1 MRSELSSRSEISITQ
16 GELADEDHSDK
27 NDQQKNG
34 QMNAN
39 NRDNNENNEEEQNQD
54 NPKILAKQSS
64 KSSDS
69 TSPESDYLNFD
80 FGDSEEKK
88 FSNFFLP
95 IKILGSGAFGKV
107 VQAREIK
114 NKQEYAVKII
124 AKNNVSNGE
133 IDKLRKEARIL
144 SQLDH
149 KNIVKF
155 ERVFESETRIFI
167 VMELLLGGTLRQL
180 MSERKK
186 SKQWFTEQEAAQI
199 MNNIIN
205 GVAYFHGKSIV
216 HRDLKPENIL
226 IGDKNDLGT
235 VKIADFGLSA
245 AFEAKK
251 SISFTQQCG
260 TLIYMA
266 PEFFIQKT
274 YSKPIDIWSCAIIM
288 YQLLCHGTHPLYDPL
303 VDDNKSFKN
312 KIQKNPQI
320 QFPSCFSDITKNL
333 IQKMTLI
340 DPSARYTANQVICHP
355 WITQKLEDDIP
366 LTMNEMLQT
375 VNKQTNFSNMQKA
388 ICFILFMK
396 MKQNN
401 DQPLVSQKYKEKCKK
416 FSQKKRK
423 ESKVNQKVDFYSQ
436 NYLNSIMDL
445 DQTKRISSFISD
457 DLSEDAKSQSNNED
471 ENSYGKEG
479 TAFNLPSDNIS
490 SQNEGLSPIQRNSLT
505 QTNTNKV
512 SLVNKLELNQ
522 QKSAS
527 PLLKKY
533 SHRKQFSAQP
543 QNKKLDQGINEITQF
558 NGLTNIQQASNTLIG
573 GNTDKQNLQKN
584 NNQQLIN
591 VNSIQQRRSISLHK
605 TNTQNTLDFKQSD
618 QLTKQTS
625 NNQESHVKFEKDQF
639 EKIQKKVS
647 YETKDSEG
655 NSPGLHMQQIKV
667 LNREELNHQI
677 NKRERINTQNSV
689 TLDQQRSVSPR
700 KKNSQIFTIRRDSS
714 RRGQDQNINIKAPN
728 SSVSPVKVANSASPY
743 KNYNFM
749 KNAQK
754 NNFNDE
760 IIEYQNQ
767 NIQNQNNSFS
777 NTISQQKPFIRQN
790 GQNNSN
796 ESPEINKRPSQLKN
810 YSEIPDNQK
819 IIHLQKAQA
828 TIKLQQANTQNQH
841 LQANIGSIQG
851 ISNQTQLLNNTI
863 KIIQQNSKA
872 NQNAQVSPIITHSV
886 NNQIQNFTKLS
897 STQQHQKEMLPVI
910 QQTFN
915 QIILNK
921 GNNQHNTRQTRAISQ
936 DIKQINIKGV
946 NYQSQALNQS
956 MMTADNPKH
965 TIAQNQ
971 QANKNTSENMG
982 KVTQLSKEQVEVY
995 NQNKRIIQNINANKI
1010 IINQR
1015 PHTKK

>member
-1 MRSELSSRSEISITQ
+1 MRSELSSRSEVSITQ
-16 GELADEDHSDK
+16 GELANEDFPDK
-27 NDQQKNG
+27 NKEQKNG
-34 QMNAN
+34 QINAN
-39 NRDNNENNEEEQNQD
+39 NKNNNANNEEDQILD
-54 NPKILAKQSS
+54 NPKILVKQSS

-114 NKQEYAVKII
+114 TKKEYAVKII

-133 IDKLRKEARIL
+133 IDRLRKEAKIL

-216 HRDLKPENIL
+216 HRDLKPDNIL
-226 IGDKNDLGT
+226 IGDKNDLDT

-340 DPSARYTANQVICHP
+340 DPSARYTANQVIYHP

-366 LTMNEMLQT
+366 LTMNEMLST

-423 ESKVNQKVDFYSQ
+423 ESKVNQKIDIYSQ
-436 NYLNSIMDL
+436 NYLNSIIDL

-457 DLSEDAKSQSNNED
+457 DLSEDAKSQSSNED
-471 ENSYGKEG
+471 DNLNGKEG
-479 TAFNLPSDNIS
+479 TLFNLPSDNII
-490 SQNEGLSPIQRNSLT
+490 SQNEGLSPIQRNSLI
-505 QTNTNKV
+505 QTNANKG

-533 SHRKQFSAQP
+533 SHRKQLSAQP
-543 QNKKLDQGINEITQF
+543 QNKKIDQGMNEITQF
-558 NGLTNIQQASNTLIG
+558 NGITNIQQASNTLIN
-573 GNTDKQNLQKN
+573 GNTDKLNLQKN
-584 NNQQLIN
+584 NNMQQLN
-591 VNSIQQRRSISLHK
+591 ANSILQRRSISLHK

-618 QLTKQTS
+618 QYTQQNGK
-625 NNQESHVKFEKDQF
+625 NQESHVQF

-647 YETKDSEG
+647 YETKESEG
-655 NSPGLHMQQIKV
+655 NSPGFHIKL

-689 TLDQQRSVSPR
+689 TIDQQRSVSPR

-714 RRGQDQNINIKAPN
+714 RRGQDGNVNIKAPN
-728 SSVSPVKVANSASPY
+728 SVSPIKVANSASPY

-760 IIEYQNQ
+760 MLEYQNL
-767 NIQNQNNSFS
+767 NIQNQNNSIS
-777 NTISQQKPFIRQN
+777 NTISTQKPLIKQN
-790 GQNNSN
+790 GQNNST
-796 ESPEINKRPSQLKN
+796 ESPESNKRPSQLKN
-810 YSEIPDNQK
+810 YSEIPENQK

-828 TIKLQQANTQNQH
+828 TIKLQQTNIQNQS
-841 LQANIGSIQG
+841 LQTNIN
-851 ISNQTQLLNNTI
+851 NQTQHLNNTI
-863 KIIQQNSKA
+863 KLVQQSSKA

-886 NNQIQNFTKLS
+886 NNQIQNFAKLS
-897 STQQHQKEMLPVI
+897 STQQHQKDALPAI
-910 QQTFN
+910 QQAFN

-921 GNNQHNTRQTRAISQ
+921 GNSHPNTRQTRAISQ

-956 MMTADNPKH
+956 MMTVENLKH
-965 TIAQNQ
+965 TTAQNQ
-971 QANKNTSENMG
+971 SANQNTSENIG
-982 KVTQLSKEQVEVY
+982 KAQLSKEVEVY
-995 NQNKRIIQNINANKI
+995 NQNKRMIQNINANKI

>member
-1 MRSELSSRSEISITQ
+1 MRSEMSSRSKISITQ
-16 GELADEDHSDK
+16 EELANEGL
-27 NDQQKNG
+27 NNQQKNG
-34 QMNAN
+34 QINGN
-39 NRDNNENNEEEQNQD
+39 NGDNNQNSEEDQNQD
-54 NPKILAKQSS
+54 NPKMLAKQSS

-88 FSNFFLP
+88 FSNLFLP

-114 NKQEYAVKII
+114 TKEEYAVKII

-133 IDKLRKEARIL
+133 IDRLRKEAKIL

-186 SKQWFTEQEAAQI
+186 LKQWFTEQEAAKI

-205 GVAYFHGKSIV
+205 GVAYFHSKSIV
-216 HRDLKPENIL
+216 HRDLKPDNIL

-288 YQLLCHGTHPLYDPL
+288 YQLLCHGTHPLYDPS

-320 QFPSCFSDITKNL
+320 QFPLCFSHITKNL

-366 LTMNEMLQT
+366 LTMNEMLST
-375 VNKQTNFSNMQKA
+375 VNKQTNFSNMLKA

-401 DQPLVSQKYKEKCKK
+401 DQPHVSQKYKEKCKK

-423 ESKVNQKVDFYSQ
+423 ESKVNQKIDFYSQ

-445 DQTKRISSFISD
+445 NQTKRISSFISD
-457 DLSEDAKSQSNNED
+457 DLSEDAKSQSNNQD
-471 ENSYGKEG
+471 DNSNGKEV
-479 TAFNLPSDNIS
+479 TVFNLPFDNIS
-490 SQNEGLSPIQRNSLT
+490 SQNEDLSPFQRNSLT
-505 QTNTNKV
+505 QTNTNKL

-543 QNKKLDQGINEITQF
+543 QNKKIDQGNNEITQF
-558 NGLTNIQQASNTLIG
+558 NGLTNIQQASNILIG

-584 NNQQLIN
+584 NNQEQIN
-591 VNSIQQRRSISLHK
+591 ANSIQQRRSISLHK
-605 TNTQNTLDFKQSD
+605 TNTQNNLDFKQND
-618 QLTKQTS
+618 QFSKQYG
-625 NNQESHVKFEKDQF
+625 NNQESHIKFEKDQF

-655 NSPGLHMQQIKV
+655 NSPGFHIKL

-714 RRGQDQNINIKAPN
+714 RRGQDQNTNIKVPN
-728 SSVSPVKVANSASPY
+728 SVSPIKVANSASPY

-754 NNFNDE
+754 NNNFNDE
-760 IIEYQNQ
+760 MIEYQNQ
-767 NIQNQNNSFS
+767 NIQNQNNTFS
-777 NTISQQKPFIRQN
+777 NTISTQKPLIKQN
-790 GQNNSN
+790 GQNYSN
-796 ESPEINKRPSQLKN
+796 DSPENYKRPSQLKN
-810 YSEIPDNQK
+810 YSKIPENQK

-828 TIKLQQANTQNQH
+828 TIKQQQTNIQNQP
-841 LQANIGSIQG
+841 LQANISSQQG
-851 ISNQTQLLNNTI
+851 ISNQTQHLNNTI

-872 NQNAQVSPIITHSV
+872 NQNTQVSPIITHSV
-886 NNQIQNFTKLS
+886 NNQIQNFSKLS
-897 STQQHQKEMLPVI
+897 CTQQHQKETLPVI
-910 QQTFN
+910 QQAFN

-921 GNNQHNTRQTRAISQ
+921 VNNQHNTRQNRAISQ
-936 DIKQINIKGV
+936 DIKQINIKGL

-956 MMTADNPKH
+956 TMTMDNPKH
-965 TIAQNQ
+965 IATQNQ
-971 QANKNTSENMG
+971 SVNQNTSENIG
-982 KVTQLSKEQVEVY
+982 KGAQISKEQQVEMY